1 MVRVHLSSPFKSTA
15 VPLLIRD
22 CGIFLTLFDFQPISA
37 VYVVF
42 FTVTDSDNSE
52 ERKDAVAWN
61 IVLTVSFFA
70 ADKALAESTI
80 HDFYSLLMKKHRKYV
95 LPELLK
101 VLKQTVS
108 LSVPE
113 ILYHRRHQLVNDRL
127 IAVLPLLP
135 DCRKKL
141 HYNKKAQAMLATIGV
156 QSSEV
161 SRLLELSKDTL
172 SKNALVVN
180 ALFKIKQNRGLVVRI
195 SVQYCVSRKIR
206 LTVVP

>member
-1 MVRVHLSSPFKSTA
+1 MEYR
-15 VPLLIRD
+15 
-22 CGIFLTLFDFQPISA
+22 
-37 VYVVF
+37 
-42 FTVTDSDNSE
+42 SDGQ
-52 ERKDAVAWN
+52 
-61 IVLTVSFFA
+61 FFA

-95 LPELLK
+95 LLELLK

-108 LSVPE
+108 LPVPG